1 MSDSSKTSIGMR
13 GGRNVATQPANAVVR
28 HHESRVTNHYDVL
41 VAGASFAGL
50 AVAQRLGQALYPSPW
65 AEGRVRESL
74 PPHGWRV
81 ALLDRAPV
89 GDGVT
94 SACGAPVSIVRAM
107 GAEAS
112 IQLVHDRLVLHTR
125 AGETVWPLP
134 EPFCTFDYR
143 RFCALA
149 FAHAGVEFIQA
160 AVTGRSGS
168 TVRTSSGDFSG
179 TVLVDAT
186 GWRAALAEGPG
197 SLYVNLRW
205 MAFGIE
211 SEVECAFEPGLHFY
225 FLPEVRDGYAWAFPT
240 GGFVRF
246 GVLSYLGRSKLGPA
260 LERFMGRFGLRP
272 RSVHGG
278 FLASGLRPPVVD
290 GVFVAGD
297 ASGHCLPLTGEG
309 IRTAVLAGF
318 TCGALIRRVLDGEC
332 TRDHAAAE
340 YQTFIAM
347 SRRKFR
353 ALMWANAALLVLPH
367 AVIERAASWFS
378 WGRPL
383 RAIMQHYLGIFS
395 DPSEAANAWPQ

>member
-65 AEGRVRESL
+65 AEGRVRESS

-143 RFCALA
+143 RPFE
-149 FAHAGVEFIQA
+149 HASSPSGGGV
-160 AVTGRSGS
+160 
-168 TVRTSSGDFSG
+168 
-179 TVLVDAT
+179 
-186 GWRAALAEGPG
+186 
-197 SLYVNLRW
+197 
-205 MAFGIE
+205 
-211 SEVECAFEPGLHFY
+211 
-225 FLPEVRDGYAWAFPT
+225 LPAWAPSPSATPVRPT
-240 GGFVRF
+240 C
-246 GVLSYLGRSKLGPA
+246 A
-260 LERFMGRFGLRP
+260 
-272 RSVHGG
+272 
-278 FLASGLRPPVVD
+278 D
-290 GVFVAGD
+290 
-297 ASGHCLPLTGEG
+297 
-309 IRTAVLAGF
+309 
-318 TCGALIRRVLDGEC
+318 
-332 TRDHAAAE
+332 
-340 YQTFIAM
+340 
-347 SRRKFR
+347 
-353 ALMWANAALLVLPH
+353 
-367 AVIERAASWFS
+367 
-378 WGRPL
+378 
-383 RAIMQHYLGIFS
+383 
-395 DPSEAANAWPQ
+395 

>member
-143 RFCALA
+143 RVYSVPFSHPRGEVARA
-149 FAHAGVEFIQA
+149 PGD
-160 AVTGRSGS
+160 GGSGS
-168 TVRTSSGDFSG
+168 TVPPR
-179 TVLVDAT
+179 
-186 GWRAALAEGPG
+186 R
-197 SLYVNLRW
+197 
-205 MAFGIE
+205 
-211 SEVECAFEPGLHFY
+211 
-225 FLPEVRDGYAWAFPT
+225 
-240 GGFVRF
+240 
-246 GVLSYLGRSKLGPA
+246 GR
-260 LERFMGRFGLRP
+260 
-272 RSVHGG
+272 
-278 FLASGLRPPVVD
+278 
-290 GVFVAGD
+290 
-297 ASGHCLPLTGEG
+297 
-309 IRTAVLAGF
+309 
-318 TCGALIRRVLDGEC
+318 
-332 TRDHAAAE
+332 
-340 YQTFIAM
+340 
-347 SRRKFR
+347 
-353 ALMWANAALLVLPH
+353 
-367 AVIERAASWFS
+367 
-378 WGRPL
+378 
-383 RAIMQHYLGIFS
+383 
-395 DPSEAANAWPQ
+395 